1 MRNIGSSLLSKAIA
15 RPELARITRNARAP
29 NVTTTPARVP
39 TAASTAAAYRSL
51 CQQCHHHHRR
61 PALIPTPPSS
71 GAAARIISV
80 PSSNSRL
87 LHTTAIRLK
96 KGKSREP
103 GGKDSKGKTGDEHK
117 KRATHNADASS
128 GDGDGDGSSGGGGGP
143 KHPTPTPEEPLD
155 FADVKSRI
163 AQHDEHFAM
172 SLKKLRSGG
181 RFNPDVLGALRVEA
195 PDAAKG
201 TTYPLRELAQVVPR
215 GGRTVSILAH
225 EAAAV
230 KPIMSAVQASGDF
243 NQQPQ
248 RDPDNELELVLR
260 IEPERRED
268 VQRRVKAV
276 CHEWRERVRQVR
288 QRRDKLHASWQKE
301 KALLPDL
308 KKTADKEL
316 DKIIKAKMAEIDGAE
331 KEALKVAESGTK

>member
-1 MRNIGSSLLSKAIA
+1 M
-15 RPELARITRNARAP
+15 
-29 NVTTTPARVP
+29 
-39 TAASTAAAYRSL
+39 
-51 CQQCHHHHRR
+51 
-61 PALIPTPPSS
+61 PPSPPS
-71 GAAARIISV
+71 TSPHPHAPLLRGGGENNIS
-80 PSSNSRL
+80 
-87 LHTTAIRLK
+87 
-96 KGKSREP
+96 KSREP

-117 KRATHNADASS
+117 KRATHNADTSS

-230 KPIMSAVQASGDF
+230 KPIMSAV
-243 NQQPQ
+243 
-248 RDPDNELELVLR
+248 
-260 IEPERRED
+260 
-268 VQRRVKAV
+268 
-276 CHEWRERVRQVR
+276 R